1 MYLPSH
7 FNHADLATAL
17 RLMTAHPFAS
27 VISIANGEP
36 FLTHCPL
43 VASVASHREGKLIL
57 HGHLA
62 KQNPHHELWRA
73 EASPQVTAVFQGP
86 HGYVSPNW
94 YAPENSV
101 KAVPTWNYTIVHAR
115 GEVKVMDDAQQKDGA
130 LKTLIGHMEP
140 GYAAQWR
147 ALPEDYQSKMLS
159 GIVAFDIIVS
169 ELKVKLKLSQ
179 NRPAADKPRVI
190 EQLQTQGETQQA
202 LAQWMRE
209 INGIER

>member
-1 MYLPSH
+1 MYLPTH
-7 FNHADLATAL
+7 FTHPDEATAL
-17 RLMTAHPFAS
+17 RLIALHPFAS
-27 VISIANGEP
+27 VISVANGEP

-43 VASVASHREGKLIL
+43 VCAKHEGKLVL

-62 KQNPHHELWRA
+62 KQNPHHEFWRA
-73 EASPQVTAVFQGP
+73 EAAPKVTAVFQGP

-94 YAPENSV
+94 YAPENAV
-101 KAVPTWNYTIVHAR
+101 KAVPTWNYTTVHAR
-115 GEVKVMDDAQQKDGA
+115 GEVKVLDSAELKDSA
-130 LKTLIGHMEP
+130 LKRLIGHMEP

-147 ALPEDYQSKMLS
+147 ALPADYQAMMLG
-159 GIVAFDIIVS
+159 GIVAFDIHVS

-190 EQLQTQGETQQA
+190 EKLAAKGEVEQQ

-209 INGIER
+209 INKL

>member
-1 MYLPSH
+1 MYQPAH
-7 FNHADLATAL
+7 FNHPNEATAL
-17 RLMTAHPFAS
+17 RLIAAHPFAS
-27 VISIANGEP
+27 VISVANGGEP

-43 VASVASHREGKLIL
+43 VASHREGRLIL

-73 EASPQVTAVFQGP
+73 EAAPQVTAVFQGP

-94 YAPENSV
+94 YAPENSM

-115 GEVKVMDDAQQKDGA
+115 GVVKVMDEPMLKDKA
-130 LKTLIGHMEP
+130 IKTLIGHMEP

-147 ALPEDYQSKMLS
+147 ALPEDYQSKMLG
-159 GIVAFDIIVS
+159 GIVAFDIEVS

-190 EQLQTQGETQQA
+190 EQLAQQGETEQA
-202 LAQWMRE
+202 LAVWMRE
-209 INGIER
+209 INGLSS